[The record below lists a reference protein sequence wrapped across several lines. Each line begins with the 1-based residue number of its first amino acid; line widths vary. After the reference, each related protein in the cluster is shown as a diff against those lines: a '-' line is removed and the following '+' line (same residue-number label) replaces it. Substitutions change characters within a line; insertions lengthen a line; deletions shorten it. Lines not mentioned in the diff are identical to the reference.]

1 MCLKDDIKKA
11 KNSSTIVL
19 SSVNDEGVNLGVN
32 SSEFTI
38 TLPPFPNAQNY
49 NQCLI
54 QLKSLHCAPTWPMGA
69 AGTSSMP
76 IKAQHRAAAHFA
88 HKYRK

>member
-32 SSEFTI
+32 SSEFTYK
-38 TLPPFPNAQNY
+38 PCRRFPMRR
-49 NQCLI
+49 
-54 QLKSLHCAPTWPMGA
+54 TT
-69 AGTSSMP
+69 TSV
-76 IKAQHRAAAHFA
+76 
-88 HKYRK
+88 